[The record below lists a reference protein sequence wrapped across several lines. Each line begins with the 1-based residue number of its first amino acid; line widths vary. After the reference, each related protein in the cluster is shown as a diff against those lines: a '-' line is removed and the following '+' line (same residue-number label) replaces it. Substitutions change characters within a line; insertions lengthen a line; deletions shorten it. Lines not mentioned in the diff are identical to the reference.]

1 MAYIVSYES
10 ASVEFPKWIRTKNG
24 LDVKGSVVIK
34 GGANVIDKKT
44 MQTPKGIMT
53 EVSKEDLEF
62 LKTQSL
68 FNEKVEQG
76 SYEIVESEKKAEE
89 KIKKNKRQKDGGA
102 QLVAQD
108 FIDADQQPPLVG
120 AKEEPDDGSILKKQQ
135 EEE

>member
-10 ASVEFPKWIRTKNG
+10 ASVEFPKWIKTKNG

-68 FNEKVEQG
+68 FNEKIEQG

-89 KIKKNKRQKDGGA
+89 KIKKSKKKKDGGA

-120 AKEEPDDGSILKKQQ
+120 AKEEPDDGSVLKKQQ

>member
-1 MAYIVSYES
+1 MSYIVSYES
-10 ASVEFPKWIRTKNG
+10 QSVEFPKYIKTKTGVDAN
-24 LDVKGSVVIK
+24 GSVIIK

-44 MQTPKGIMT
+44 MQTPKGVVT

-62 LKTQSL
+62 LKTQYL
-68 FNEKVEQG
+68 FNYKVEKG

-89 KIKKNKRQKDGGA
+89 KIKKSKRKKEGGA
-102 QLVAQD
+102 QLTAQD

-120 AKEEPDDGSILKKQQ
+120 SSEKPDDGSELKKQQ

>member
-1 MAYIVSYES
+1 MYIVSYES
-10 ASVEFPKWIRTKNG
+10 ASVEFPKWVRTKNG
-24 LDVKGSVVIK
+24 LDVQGSVLIK

-68 FNEKVEQG
+68 FNEKIENG
-76 SYEIVESEKKAEE
+76 SYEIVDSEKKATE
-89 KIKKNKRQKDGGA
+89 KIKKNKRKKDGGA